1 MGAAVEPDLKSTA
14 TTPTPHSFPCS
25 TLDIETAESQPSDCD
40 VNLKIPK
47 VFPCENIKEMAGNV
61 ARIGIRPYNST
72 NPTSMALVPVETPN
86 EDGTT
91 TVKRHLPGQ
100 PRVRLDD
107 QNPGSH
113 WKTLTTYL
121 NENHLTT
128 KLDGM
133 FKYMKYVFVQTPS
146 FLHIMSLHHQ
156 YAHDREIKIDEHP
169 CLHLVWYY
177 ERIYVKPIPAYFYCA
192 AFWEYIANAHLDVYR
207 ACLGFMRSY
216 YYLIQYEVDF
226 ALACEKMLIPKKSNG
241 QFPTYEEWC
250 DFIEPFTKI
259 HDIQVPKRYH
269 YGELRLSRLNMA
281 AAFFKRKLAF
291 FHIYPQWGSFL
302 THSLGPLLTIFAIC
316 SVVLNS
322 MQVSLQALDTDLPKD
337 HAWPTWKAV
346 SVWFPIVVTILI
358 AVVILLAFSGVCV
371 MAVVDLYSGIRTRRK
386 KRRGDATAGKKTHG
400 VIW

>member
-1 MGAAVEPDLKSTA
+1 MGAAVESDLRSTT
-14 TTPTPHSFPCS
+14 TTPTPHSIPQ
-25 TLDIETAESQPSDCD
+25 TVDIEKAESQPSDCD
-40 VNLKIPK
+40 LNPEIPQI
-47 VFPCENIKEMAGNV
+47 FPCENIKDMTGNV
-61 ARIGIRPYNST
+61 ARIGTRQSDTT
-72 NPTSMALVPVETPN
+72 NTTSMVLVPVGIKS
-86 EDGTT
+86 EDNTT
-91 TVKRHLPGQ
+91 TFKCHLPGQ
-100 PRVRLDD
+100 PRIRLDE

-113 WKTLTTYL
+113 WDTLSDYL
-121 NENHLTT
+121 KENHLTT

-133 FKYMKYVFVQTPS
+133 FKWMKYVFVQTPS

-156 YAHDREIKIDEHP
+156 YAHDREVKIDEHP

-177 ERIYVKPIPAYFYCA
+177 ERIYVKPVPAYFYCA
-192 AFWEYIANAHLDVYR
+192 AFWRYIANVHVDVYR

-216 YYLIQYEVDF
+216 YFLIQYEVDF
-226 ALACEKMLIPKKSNG
+226 ALACEKKLIPKNSNG

-250 DFIEPFTKI
+250 DFIEPFAKVR
-259 HDIQVPKRYH
+259 DVQVPKRYH

-322 MQVSLQALDTDLPKD
+322 MQVSLQALDLNLPED
-337 HAWPTWKAV
+337 HSWPKWKAA

-358 AVVILLAFSGVCV
+358 AVVIVLAVSGVCI
-371 MAVVDLYSGIRTRRK
+371 MAVVDLCSGIRTRRK
-386 KRRGDATAGKKTHG
+386 KRKGDEKAGKKTHG

>member
-1 MGAAVEPDLKSTA
+1 MEAATKSDLRSTA
-14 TTPTPHSFPCS
+14 TTPTPHSAPL
-25 TLDIETAESQPSDCD
+25 TLDIEKAESQLSDC
-40 VNLKIPK
+40 NLSPTVPR
-47 VFPCENIKEMAGNV
+47 VFPYTNIKNMKGNMAK
-61 ARIGIRPYNST
+61 IGTQPSH
-72 NPTSMALVPVETPN
+72 NPNLTSMDLVPVPTKN
-86 EDGTT
+86 DDGTT
-91 TVKRHLPGQ
+91 TLKCHLPGQ
-100 PRVRLDD
+100 PRVRLDEK
-107 QNPGSH
+107 NPGSH
-113 WKTLTTYL
+113 WLPLSEYL
-121 NENHLTT
+121 DDNHLTT

-133 FKYMKYVFVQTPS
+133 FKWMKYVFVQTPS

-156 YAHDREIKIDEHP
+156 YAHDREVKIDEHP

-177 ERIYVKPIPAYFYCA
+177 ERIYVKPVPAYFYCA

-226 ALACEKMLIPKKSNG
+226 ALACEKKLIPKKSNG

-250 DFIEPFTKI
+250 DFIEPFTKV

-322 MQVSLQALDTDLPKD
+322 MQVSLQALDSELPED
-337 HAWPTWKAV
+337 HSWPKWKAA
-346 SVWFPIVVTILI
+346 SIWFPIVVTILI
-358 AVVILLAFSGVCV
+358 AMVIVLALGGVCV

-386 KRRGDATAGKKTHG
+386 KRDINEKTGKKTHG